1 MICGFLFVL
10 MGCSNTLIPENLSDN
25 PQLYDKNNRPPYYE
39 LHLSILPPEHNYLAD
54 GSFTWEELN
63 TLDGRYNGR
72 DIEVSGLV
80 KEVENGMSKPGLLGY
95 GLADANCQVEQ
106 RGQSARLF
114 DEKSY
119 EINLVKS
126 GGLFYGHEIINLNK
140 HVEDETKIL
149 NKLSFDLFQLTDG
162 LLSLDTN
169 FVHLKVQDLNQE
181 NPQFVDYGLFTQVE
195 EVDENYFQK
204 RDLDPNGFL
213 YKAINFE
220 FFRYSDILK
229 YTDDPE
235 YSQKDFEEIL
245 AIDGVEDH
253 TYLLEMLDALNNPLI
268 PINKVIDQYFHRDN
282 YLTWLASNILLGN
295 VDSASGN
302 FYLYAQSKENRWF
315 FIPWDYDKSLTAY
328 PNALEWQVGV
338 STYWG
343 SQLHKAFLKN
353 DDNRQALID
362 KVEAL
367 YANVYNDENIKKLID
382 QYSEVIDK
390 FVQPYPAE
398 ISNITSKVDE
408 NKLKFYNSL
417 EKPMPFFVGS
427 IINYDT
433 YLSVNWTESYDFDQE
448 KLSYEL
454 WISDSPDFAN
464 IIEYADGI
472 LDTEYIADSL
482 KPGLYFVKIRVRD
495 EAGNE
500 QSAFDFYIDQVT
512 GLYYPGIKAFIVQ

>member
-1 MICGFLFVL
+1 MTLFFII
-10 MGCSNTLIPENLSDN
+10 GCSDSVLPENLSDI
-25 PQLYDKNNRPPYYE
+25 PGLYDKKDRPPYYE
-39 LHLSILPPEHNYLAD
+39 LQLSVLPPEYNYLAD

-63 TLDGRYNGR
+63 TLDGRSNGR
-72 DIEVSGLV
+72 DIEVSGLI
-80 KEVENGMSKPGLLGY
+80 KEVQNGVSKPGLLGY

-114 DEKSY
+114 DQKSY

-140 HVEDETKIL
+140 HVEDDTKIL
-149 NKLSFDLFQLTDG
+149 NKLSFDLFSLTDE

-181 NPQFVDYGLFTQVE
+181 NPEFVDYGLYTQVE

-204 RDLDPNGFL
+204 RNLDTRGYL

-220 FFRYSDILK
+220 FYRYPESLIHQDNPK
-229 YTDDPE
+229 YD
-235 YSQKDFEEIL
+235 QKDFEEIL
-245 AIDGVEDH
+245 AIDGTEDH

-268 PINKVIDQYFHRDN
+268 PIDKVMDEYFHREN

-302 FYLYAQSKENRWF
+302 FYLYSQSEDNRWY

-328 PNALEWQVGV
+328 PNVFEWQEGV

-343 SQLHKAFLKN
+343 SQLHKAFLKS

-362 KVEAL
+362 KVNFL
-367 YANVYNDENIKKLID
+367 YENVFNETNINQLID
-382 QYSEVIDK
+382 HYSQVINK
-390 FVQPYPAE
+390 FVQPYPDE
-398 ISNITSKVDE
+398 ISSITSKIDE
-408 NKLKFYNSL
+408 NKEKFYESL
-417 EKPMPFFVGS
+417 QKPMPFFIGS
-427 IINYDT
+427 VIDQES
-433 YLSVNWTESYDFDQE
+433 YLSINWSDSYDFQRQN
-448 KLSYEL
+448 LTYEIWL
-454 WISDSPDFAN
+454 SDSPDFSN
-464 IIEYADGI
+464 VIEHEKG
-472 LDTEYIADSL
+472 LMDTEFIA
-482 KPGLYFVKIRVRD
+482 KPLEPGVYFVKVRVKD
-495 EAGNE
+495 QDNHE
-500 QSAFDFYIDQVT
+500 QASFDFYVDQVT